1 MLVCP
6 NEFFSTNRDLAL
18 ESREITTFVQKR
30 LHIVSALL
38 MRSYRSSY
46 SSVVVRIVVDT
57 AKLVLDNS
65 GALVE
70 QSNSARVSMLN
81 LQQ

>member
-6 NEFFSTNRDLAL
+6 NKFFSTIRDLAL
-18 ESREITTFVQKR
+18 ESRGITTFVQNR
-30 LHIVSALL
+30 QHIVSTLV
-38 MRSYRSSY
+38 MRSYRSSD

-57 AKLVLDNS
+57 AKLVLYNS

-70 QSNSARVSMLN
+70 QRNSG
-81 LQQ
+81 